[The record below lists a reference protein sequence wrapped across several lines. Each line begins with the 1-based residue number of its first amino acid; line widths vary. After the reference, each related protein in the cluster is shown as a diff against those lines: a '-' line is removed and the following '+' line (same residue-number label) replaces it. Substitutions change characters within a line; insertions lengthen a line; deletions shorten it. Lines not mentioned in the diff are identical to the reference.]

1 MNQILHVQLTINNVP
16 KHKNIYIYLALLI
29 IIKTP
34 SYVISLEKLQT
45 ITRLNCLALN
55 RNSVEIYIQKYIRK
69 ETNVTDCLFANE
81 QFIVIA
87 KIAENITKFRTP
99 TYGKLRQIYL
109 AQLMYNALCIR
120 ILIVSS
126 HNYRHIC

>member
-16 KHKNIYIYLALLI
+16 KNKNIYIYLALLI

-34 SYVISLEKLQT
+34 SYVISLEILQT

-55 RNSVEIYIQKYIRK
+55 CNSFDIYIQIYIRK

-126 HNYRHIC
+126 QNYRHIC

>member
-16 KHKNIYIYLALLI
+16 STKTYIYLALLI

-34 SYVISLEKLQT
+34 SYVISLEILET

-55 RNSVEIYIQKYIRK
+55 CNSVEIYIQKYIRK

-87 KIAENITKFRTP
+87 KIAEK
-99 TYGKLRQIYL
+99 
-109 AQLMYNALCIR
+109 
-120 ILIVSS
+120 
-126 HNYRHIC
+126 

>member
-1 MNQILHVQLTINNVP
+1 MYQST
-16 KHKNIYIYLALLI
+16 KTYIYIYLALLI

-34 SYVISLEKLQT
+34 SYVISLEILQT

-55 RNSVEIYIQKYIRK
+55 CNSFDIYIQKYIRK

-126 HNYRHIC
+126 QNYRHIC

>member
-16 KHKNIYIYLALLI
+16 KHKNIYIFSI
-29 IIKTP
+29 INYYKNSKLRNFVGDITDYHPIKL
-34 SYVISLEKLQT
+34 SGFKLQ
-45 ITRLNCLALN
+45 LFWY
-55 RNSVEIYIQKYIRK
+55 IYIQKYIRK

-126 HNYRHIC
+126 QNYRHIC

>member
-1 MNQILHVQLTINNVP
+1 MYQST
-16 KHKNIYIYLALLI
+16 KTYIYLALLI

-126 HNYRHIC
+126 QNYRHIC